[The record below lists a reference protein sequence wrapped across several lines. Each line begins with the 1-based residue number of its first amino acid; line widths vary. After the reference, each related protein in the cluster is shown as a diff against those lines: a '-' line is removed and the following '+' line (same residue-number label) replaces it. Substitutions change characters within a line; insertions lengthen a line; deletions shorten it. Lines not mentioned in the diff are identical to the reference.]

1 MRRLVVATQRI
12 DPAHPALA
20 ATIPKLE
27 ALSRRVEEVVVL
39 CDTAVPAAVP
49 EGVRVRTFAAGSQPI
64 RGARFSAA
72 LGREVACGR
81 VPVLAHMIPLYAIL
95 AAPLTRPLGSR
106 LLLWYTHWNATRE
119 LRLATL
125 LATDLLSVDLES
137 FPFASSKL
145 HAIGHG
151 IDVARFTVPR
161 SQGGIL
167 RVAALGRM
175 SPMKRYPTLLRA
187 VRRAIDEGVALELEI
202 RGPALTDEERTHRR
216 AVERLVG
223 ELGLEGA
230 AVVGDPVPWEDVPAT
245 LARTDVLVNLAEA
258 ADKIVYEAG
267 AAGSVVLASSPAFA
281 ALLPPELRF
290 ERDDAVS
297 LADRIVEVA
306 ARDEADRAS
315 LAGEIRRRVVAAH
328 SVDSWADA
336 VVRIAA
342 GQRR

>member
-27 ALSRRVEEVVVL
+27 ALSRRVEELVVL
-39 CDTAVPAAVP
+39 CDTAVSAAVP
-49 EGVRVRTFAAGSQPI
+49 AGVRVRTFAAGSQAG
-64 RGARFSAA
+64 RGGRFAAA
-72 LGREVACGR
+72 LGQEMVHGR
-81 VPVLAHMIPLYAIL
+81 APVLAHMIPLYAIL

-125 LATDLLSVDLES
+125 LATDLLTVDLES
-137 FPFASSKL
+137 FPAASPKL

-151 IDVARFTVPR
+151 IDVARFALPR
-161 SQGGIL
+161 SQAGVL
-167 RVAALGRM
+167 RLAALGRM

-187 VRRAIDEGVALELEI
+187 VRRAIDAGVALELEI
-202 RGPALTDEERTHRR
+202 RGPALTDEERAHRLD
-216 AVERLVG
+216 VEGLVR
-223 ELGLEGA
+223 ELRLEGSV
-230 AVVGDPVPWEDVPAT
+230 VVGDPLPWEDVPAA
-245 LARTDVLVNLAEA
+245 LARTDILVNLAEA

-267 AAGSVVLASSPAFA
+267 AAGSMVLASSPAFA

-290 ERDDAVS
+290 ERDDPAS
-297 LADRIVEVA
+297 LADRIVGVA
-306 ARDEADRAS
+306 ARGEAERRS
-315 LAGEIRRRVVAAH
+315 LAAEIRRRVVVGH
-328 SVDSWADA
+328 SVESWADA
-336 VVRIAA
+336 VVGIAA